1 MDIKTC
7 TSHTPYN
14 SAGLDAIASIPA
26 IILSCASC
34 HDGYYITAR
43 TPEDHAN
50 KIAGLLYRRFVD
62 DDENIELKWEMDYR
76 LGHRLLATV
85 DYGNNYDETFFII
98 DKSHVQNAS
107 DEKILSAINEHFRA
121 IDATDSEAQDTLGM
135 IVRNF
140 RKAELTKTNGYLCLE
155 MSIYNPGPDTTRS
168 LLIPLTKI

>member
-7 TSHTPYN
+7 TSHIPYN
-14 SAGLDAIASIPA
+14 SAGLDTIASMPA

-34 HDGYYITAR
+34 HDGCLITAR

-62 DDENIELKWEMDYR
+62 EDESIELEWEMDYR

-98 DKSHVQNAS
+98 DKSHVS
-107 DEKILSAINEHFRA
+107 DIPDNKIVDAINEHFRA
-121 IDATDSEAQDTLGM
+121 IDATNLEAQNTLGM
-135 IVRNF
+135 IVHNF
-140 RKAELTKTNGYLCLE
+140 RKAELTRTNGHLCLE
-155 MSIYNPGPDTTRS
+155 MLIYNPGPDTTRP